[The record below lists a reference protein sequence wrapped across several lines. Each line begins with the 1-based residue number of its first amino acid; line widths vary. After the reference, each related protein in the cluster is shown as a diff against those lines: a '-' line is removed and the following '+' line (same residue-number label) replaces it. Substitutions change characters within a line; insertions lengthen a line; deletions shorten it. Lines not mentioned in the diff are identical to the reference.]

1 MKKRTWLAAFLALA
15 LALCLAPMAVFAEGE
30 EASFNGHTYDT
41 LEEAVDE
48 ANNAGGKVT
57 LLQDVTLEALLEITN
72 NVSIE
77 GEYTITSM
85 VTGTTP
91 AIYLEGTDA
100 SLSLDVAGVT
110 TGGKYAVTAL
120 KSGSVTI
127 TGGRFNKGL
136 WANNMTN
143 GEVLTVNGAVFNI
156 DATADYTALGALNI
170 TGSSATLTDVT
181 VNAGEYT
188 ALYVSG
194 GDVTATGGSY
204 STSAVLEDAVYGVL
218 SPQATAV
225 ADDGTIQINNATIE
239 YVKAPFEAT
248 GTVSS
253 VTPTNCTV
261 KDAVFTGSGT
271 EAAPFQ
277 ISTAEQLAVLQAR
290 VNSGSGCLG
299 EYYKLTR
306 DITLSGDWTPIG
318 NGARDGSGYTGNA
331 FMGTFDGD
339 GHTITGLTID
349 QQLSGNSVDNAIGL
363 FGVVDGG
370 TVKDVT
376 FTGVSIEVSGGECVG
391 GAVGLM
397 VNDATVSGVTMGAQ
411 GGGDTITAVRGLG
424 GIVGRMT
431 ISGTIENCANYA
443 TITGSGAN
451 VGGIVG
457 AAYYTAKGSEM
468 VIENCQNHGTVS
480 CTAGVTGGIAGL
492 SSARVSGCVNT
503 AAITGNGAD
512 VAGIVA
518 EQQNA
523 GSVVGCTNS
532 GAITNQSGAYGTGGI
547 VGWVR
552 YNGAAANYPR
562 KEIVQIV
569 GNINSGA
576 VAGGNDG
583 GGIVGTV
590 YNAAVVTGNENTAPS
605 LSGATF
611 AAGVVGNLQ
620 FTETPQPG
628 DGITIPDHDIAISN
642 NVSTTPID
650 SISAGCRH
658 EYVYD
663 NAPAGTQGVAISD
676 NASAW
681 AAEVQGTKYATL
693 ALAFAAAADG
703 QTVKLLANVTTADTL
718 VLNEARAITLDLAG
732 KTLEYT
738 GQGTYAIELGGGAA
752 LTVADSAAGGAITAP
767 KRVVKVGSAT
777 IDTTG
782 TAASL
787 TLNGGTLNGG
797 ECTVAIYANN
807 TGDHSADKSVPCTV
821 TVNKAALNGGVYLFG
836 QGAQLNVNEG
846 ASIAASGAGG
856 YAIAGNGTYGE
867 NKKCG
872 DTVINIT
879 GGTVTNDNGHAIY
892 HPQDGVLNISGSAV
906 ITGSSTAIEMR
917 AGTLN
922 VSGTPAITGGSGTP
936 TFAANGNGTSTSNAA
951 VAIAQHTT
959 RRPITV
965 NISGGT
971 LTGGAALYEANPQAN
986 PNVAEDLKVSVTGGV
1001 FNGQIIAGDLTGFI
1015 SGGSFK
1021 GGNGVPGDYLADGF
1035 VATAGANG
1043 VITVGKPTP
1052 TEAPAQDSGGAAA
1065 TPAPTP
1071 APAPT
1076 ATPKPAATARPVPT
1090 ATPKPTEAPAAT
1102 AAPTETPAA
1111 TEAPTPSPTPVPAD
1125 TDANEGGLPLLPIA
1139 IGGAA
1144 VLVLVL
1150 AILLWILA
1158 RRRRD
1163 EDERG
1168 Y

>member
-41 LEEAVDE
+41 LEEAVTA
-48 ANNAGGKVT
+48 ANTNGGTVT
-57 LLQDVTLEALLEITN
+57 LLQNVTLENRLDITGK
-72 NVSIE
+72 VTIE
-77 GEYTITSM
+77 GEHTITSM

-91 AIYLEGTDA
+91 AIYLEGTGA

-120 KSGSVTI
+120 ESGSVTI

-136 WANNMTN
+136 WVNNMTD
-143 GEVLTVNGAVFNI
+143 GKVLTVNGAVFSI
-156 DATADYTALGALNI
+156 DTATADYTALGALNI

-181 VNAGEYT
+181 VDAGEYT

-204 STSAVLEDAVYGVL
+204 STSAVLYNAAYGL
-218 SPQATAV
+218 ASPQATAV
-225 ADDGTIQINNATIE
+225 ANDSTITISGAVVE

-277 ISTAEQLAVLQAR
+277 ISTAEQLMVLRAR
-290 VNSGSGCLG
+290 VNGGNSCQG
-299 EYYKLTR
+299 EYYKLT
-306 DITLSGDWTPIG
+306 DNITLTGEWAPIG
-318 NGARDGSGYTGNA
+318 DGERSGAGYTGNA
-331 FMGTFDGD
+331 FKGTFDGA
-339 GHTITGLTID
+339 GHTITGLAITSD
-349 QQLSGNSVDNAIGL
+349 ASYKDDKAIGL
-363 FGVVDGG
+363 FGVVAGG
-370 TVKDVT
+370 TVKNVILKDVNINCPSNELAG
-376 FTGVSIEVSGGECVG
+376 GV
-391 GAVGLM
+391 AGLLCE
-397 VNDATVSGVTMGAQ
+397 DG
-411 GGGDTITAVRGLG
+411 
-424 GIVGRMT
+424 T
-431 ISGTIENCANYA
+431 ISGCQVSGSVSIKDGAGGILGRMVVSGTVENCVNNATVTCTAGGAAGVVGKAYYTQPEKTM
-443 TITGSGAN
+443 TITGCTNNGTITNNDYHA
-451 VGGIVG
+451 GGISALC
-457 AAYYTAKGSEM
+457 AA
-468 VIENCQNHGTVS
+468 N
-480 CTAGVTGGIAGL
+480 
-492 SSARVSGCVNT
+492 VSGCVNKGEIVAGNT
-503 AAITGNGAD
+503 AG
-512 VAGIVA
+512 GIVA
-518 EQQNA
+518 EQVNW
-523 GSVVGCTNS
+523 GTVSGNTNS
-532 GAITNQSGAYGTGGI
+532 AAITGGNNAGGI

-552 YNGAAANYPR
+552 YQTDTTSYAKSGTISVLNNT
-562 KEIVQIV
+562 
-569 GNINSGA
+569 NSGEIKKSGTD
-576 VAGGNDG
+576 AGLGW

-590 YNAAVVTGNENTAPS
+590 YNAGLVSGNENTAPFI
-605 LSGATF
+605 SGGTF

-620 FTETPQPG
+620 ENQGNLFFDQLNIRVE
-628 DGITIPDHDIAISN
+628 N
-642 NVSTTPID
+642 NMSTTP
-650 SISAGCRH
+650 
-658 EYVYD
+658 D
-663 NAPAGTQGVAISD
+663 NQIVATGNCKNTYAYNNKADTFVVVNNSP
-676 NASAW
+676 AW
-681 AAEVQGTKYATL
+681 AAEVDGAKYATL
-693 ALAFAAAADG
+693 ALALEKAPANA
-703 QTVKLLANVTTADTL
+703 TVKLLDNITL
-718 VLNEARAITLDLAG
+718 TDALKLDEAKALTLDLNG
-732 KTLEYT
+732 KTIHYT
-738 GQGTYAIELGGGAA
+738 GSGTYALELSGGAA

-879 GGTVTNDNGHAIY
+879 GGTVTNKNGHAIY

-936 TFAANGNGTSTSNAA
+936 AASGNTNGTAVDNAA
-951 VAIAQHTT
+951 VAVAQHTT
-959 RRPITV
+959 QRPITV